1 MDKYADKLSDGQ
13 KAVLKKYPQTY
24 HLDVYQTRR
33 TFAAPQYIYDNVYK
47 NATRVKAVD
56 RGLGPAPVGAIG
68 GIPFPFPKN
77 GNEVMWNVVL
87 RFQGTTSQVDTH
99 NYMVTAGG
107 KLVLLADTLAAEEMP
122 YYFPE
127 MTAEKLGDVFWV
139 SWQYNNG
146 PPIRA
151 GEAHLIRMAYTD
163 TATEGYIYIPG
174 QRRTR
179 KLANPCCDTPAP
191 QVAGVMSLDELT
203 VYSGSHMER
212 QNWKILGKK
221 ELYIPYNCNGALIP
235 TKDTERI
242 MPHHINPK
250 YIRWELHRVWV
261 VEATLKPGYRHQ
273 VQRSIYY
280 VDEDSWCPV
289 LADRWDASGRLW
301 KTFYGLPMLAP
312 DMGVMF
318 MQEHGFYDLVSGVWA
333 PMFLFNEKDSQY
345 PLIPR
350 IPLTD
355 FTPAALASL
364 GVR

>member
-1 MDKYADKLSDGQ
+1 
-13 KAVLKKYPQTY
+13 
-24 HLDVYQTRR
+24 
-33 TFAAPQYIYDNVYK
+33 
-47 NATRVKAVD
+47 
-56 RGLGPAPVGAIG
+56 
-68 GIPFPFPKN
+68 
-77 GNEVMWNVVL
+77 
-87 RFQGTTSQVDTH
+87 
-99 NYMVTAGG
+99 
-107 KLVLLADTLAAEEMP
+107 
-122 YYFPE
+122 
-127 MTAEKLGDVFWV
+127 
-139 SWQYNNG
+139 
-146 PPIRA
+146 
-151 GEAHLIRMAYTD
+151 MAYTD